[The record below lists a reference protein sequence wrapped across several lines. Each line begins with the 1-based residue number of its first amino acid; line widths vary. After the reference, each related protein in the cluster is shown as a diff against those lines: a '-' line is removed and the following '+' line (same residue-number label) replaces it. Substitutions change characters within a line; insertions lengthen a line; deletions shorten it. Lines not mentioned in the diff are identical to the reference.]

1 MEKLFEYFGR
11 KAGKAYKKG
20 RWFYDSLLGDEEEA
34 IKAEFAF
41 GYEMAKDI
49 ASTSE
54 FDKDQLVKS
63 IGSTIKNNVSSKHK
77 FNFYTIKSDE
87 VNAFALP
94 GGFIFLTD
102 SILKL
107 CNRNEDEIAFIVCHE
122 MAHVIKGHA
131 MDRILAQYSINTLAG
146 LIRTTGM
153 LQNAAKQLAT
163 KYLTSSYSRDNE
175 FEADVLGT
183 KLMLKCGYKSEGA
196 FNLLERLRQN
206 EVSTIPYFSSHPDID
221 ERKNEVKNFLNG
233 IN

>member
-1 MEKLFEYFGR
+1 LDRLFQYFGR

-49 ASTSE
+49 ASQSE
-54 FDKDQLVKS
+54 FDKDLLVKS
-63 IGSTIKNNVSSKHK
+63 IGATIKSKISSKHK
-77 FNFYTIKSDE
+77 FNFYTIKSNE

-146 LIRTTGM
+146 LVRTTGM
-153 LQNAAKQLAT
+153 LQNAAKQLAA
-163 KYLTSSYSRDNE
+163 KYLTTSYSRDNE
-175 FEADVLGT
+175 FEADLLGT
-183 KLMLKCGYKSEGA
+183 KLMMKSGYKSEGV
-196 FNLLERLRQN
+196 FNLLERLRQD
-206 EVSTIPYFSSHPDID
+206 EVGTLPYFSSHPDID
-221 ERKNEVKNFLNG
+221 DRKAEVKNYLKEMN
-233 IN
+233 

>member
-1 MEKLFEYFGR
+1 MDRLFEYFGR

-49 ASTSE
+49 ASSSE
-54 FDKDQLVKS
+54 FEKDQLVKS
-63 IGSTIKNNVSSKHK
+63 IGATVKNKISTRHR
-77 FNFYTIKSDE
+77 FNFYTIKSEE

-107 CNRNEDEIAFIVCHE
+107 CNRDEDEIAFIVCHE

-131 MDRILAQYSINTLAG
+131 MERILAQYSINTLAG
-146 LIRTTGM
+146 LVRTTGM
-153 LQNAAKQLAT
+153 MQNAAKQLAT

-175 FEADVLGT
+175 FEADLLGT
-183 KLMLKCGYKSEGA
+183 KLMLKCGYKREGA
-196 FNLLERLRQN
+196 VKLLERLRQN
-206 EVSTIPYFSSHPDID
+206 DVSSISYFSSHPEID
-221 ERKNEVKNFLNG
+221 RRKLEVQKFFNG
-233 IN
+233 IS